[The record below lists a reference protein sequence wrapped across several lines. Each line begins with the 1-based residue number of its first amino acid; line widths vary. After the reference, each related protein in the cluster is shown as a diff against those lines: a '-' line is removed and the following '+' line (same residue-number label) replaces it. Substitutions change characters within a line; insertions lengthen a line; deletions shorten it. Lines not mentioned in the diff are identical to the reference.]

1 MRLSHQQN
9 LKVGYKEAINQSK
22 NIKVIFVFFMQSI
35 LFQESEGKCNVK
47 LSIVSFILLRIF
59 FNALGISWPCFFL
72 FDFFFVCLFVC
83 VVFCFCFFSS
93 SIFQAFQKSVKTYKK
108 NFYFQ
113 KIWHFFMKY
122 ISHFKLSITFF
133 DSIFPVSFF
142 AHHARLLKYKSDA
155 SWWCQ

>member
-1 MRLSHQQN
+1 MRLSHQHN

-59 FNALGISWPCFFL
+59 FNALGILWPCFFL
-72 FDFFFVCLFVC
+72 FDFFFFLVVCLLV
-83 VVFCFCFFSS
+83 
-93 SIFQAFQKSVKTYKK
+93 FQKSVKTFKK

-113 KIWHFFMKY
+113 KIRHFFMKY

-133 DSIFPVSFF
+133 DSIFPVNFF
-142 AHHARLLKYKSDA
+142 AHHARLLKYKSDV
-155 SWWCQ
+155 S

>member
-1 MRLSHQQN
+1 MRLSHQQS

-113 KIWHFFMKY
+113 KIRHFLWNIFLTLNY
-122 ISHFKLSITFF
+122 RLLSLT
-133 DSIFPVSFF
+133 VSF
-142 AHHARLLKYKSDA
+142 LLVSLLIMPDF
-155 SWWCQ
+155 

>member
-59 FNALGISWPCFFL
+59 FNALGISWPCFF
-72 FDFFFVCLFVC
+72 FVWFFFCLFIC
-83 VVFCFCFFSS
+83 LCCFLFLFFFKQHFSS
-93 SIFQAFQKSVKTYKK
+93 IPEISENLQKEFLFSENQT
-108 NFYFQ
+108 
-113 KIWHFFMKY
+113 FFMKY

>member
-9 LKVGYKEAINQSK
+9 LNVGYKEAINQSK

-59 FNALGISWPCFFL
+59 FNALGILWPCFFL
-72 FDFFFVCLFVC
+72 FDFFFVLFVC
-83 VVFCFCFFSS
+83 LLV
-93 SIFQAFQKSVKTYKK
+93 FQKSVKTFKK

-113 KIWHFFMKY
+113 KIRHFFMKY

-133 DSIFPVSFF
+133 DSIFPVNFF
-142 AHHARLLKYKSDA
+142 AHHARLLKYKSDV
-155 SWWCQ
+155 S

>member
-59 FNALGISWPCFFL
+59 FNALGISWPCFF
-72 FDFFFVCLFVC
+72 FVWFFFFFIYLFAC

-113 KIWHFFMKY
+113 KIRHFFMKY
-122 ISHFKLSITFF
+122 ISHFKLSITFLL
-133 DSIFPVSFF
+133 VS
-142 AHHARLLKYKSDA
+142 LLIMPDF
-155 SWWCQ
+155 

>member
-9 LKVGYKEAINQSK
+9 LNVGYKEAINQSK

-59 FNALGISWPCFFL
+59 FNALGISWPCFF
-72 FDFFFVCLFVC
+72 FVWFFFLFCLFVC
-83 VVFCFCFFSS
+83 VVCCFFSS

-133 DSIFPVSFF
+133 DSIFPVNFF

>member
-59 FNALGISWPCFFL
+59 FNALGISWPCFF
-72 FDFFFVCLFVC
+72 FVWFFFFLFICLC
-83 VVFCFCFFSS
+83 CFLFLFFFQAAFFKHSRNQWKLTKRI
-93 SIFQAFQKSVKTYKK
+93 SIFRKSDIFLWNIFLTLNYRL
-108 NFYFQ
+108 
-113 KIWHFFMKY
+113 
-122 ISHFKLSITFF
+122 LSLT
-133 DSIFPVSFF
+133 VSF
-142 AHHARLLKYKSDA
+142 LLVSLLIMPDF
-155 SWWCQ
+155 

>member
-59 FNALGISWPCFFL
+59 FNALGISWPCFF
-72 FDFFFVCLFVC
+72 FVWFFFFLFIYLLVLFF
-83 VVFCFCFFSS
+83 VFVFFQAAFFKHSRNQWKLTKRI
-93 SIFQAFQKSVKTYKK
+93 SIFRKS
-108 NFYFQ
+108 
-113 KIWHFFMKY
+113 
-122 ISHFKLSITFF
+122 
-133 DSIFPVSFF
+133 DIFLWNIFLTLNY
-142 AHHARLLKYKSDA
+142 RLLS
-155 SWWCQ
+155 C

>member
-59 FNALGISWPCFFL
+59 FNALGISWPCFF
-72 FDFFFVCLFVC
+72 FVWFFFFLFICLC
-83 VVFCFCFFSS
+83 CFLFLFFFQAAFFKHSRNQWKLTKRI
-93 SIFQAFQKSVKTYKK
+93 SIFRKSDIFLWNIFLTLNYRL
-108 NFYFQ
+108 
-113 KIWHFFMKY
+113 
-122 ISHFKLSITFF
+122 LSLT
-133 DSIFPVSFF
+133 VSF
-142 AHHARLLKYKSDA
+142 LLVSLLFMPDF
-155 SWWCQ
+155 